1 MEQHND
7 KTRKIQCILNTGG
20 KDFKSDVEFYRTQKT
35 CHIWFPLAV
44 LQEEVG
50 CYFDISASSFSKV
63 FKPKV
68 NRLFHKVA
76 AFKAVMLLF

>member
-1 MEQHND
+1 MIDTDNLLQVDISKNKMEQHND

-44 LQEEVG
+44 LQEEVC
-50 CYFDISASSFSKV
+50 CYFDRSASSF
-63 FKPKV
+63 PKV
-68 NRLFHKVA
+68 L
-76 AFKAVMLLF
+76 